1 VPSKLI
7 FGERRA
13 VFFSRAGFFGLGFL
27 ALSLRADR
35 GFRAVDF
42 AADLFFFF
50 DLAMVTVVSAIS
62 NRLAQG
68 KWTLN

>member
-1 VPSKLI
+1 LD
-7 FGERRA
+7 FGARRA
-13 VFFSRAGFFGLGFL
+13 LFFSREGFFGLAFL
-27 ALSLRADR
+27 ACSLLADR
-35 GFRAVDF
+35 GFRTTDF

>member
-1 VPSKLI
+1 L
-7 FGERRA
+7 
-13 VFFSRAGFFGLGFL
+13 RAG
-27 ALSLRADR
+27 R
-35 GFRAVDF
+35 GFRTAF

-62 NRLAQG
+62 NRLALG